1 MYSSARG
8 RVLVTTAL
16 LGWACGSSSKPAVAP
31 APAAAPMAGAA
42 AGTRMSIVAHE
53 QYYDIDGASAGAL
66 RDQIHRLGPRD
77 GSGQAGDGLTVWN
90 IESTYVV
97 APSGDACVLRNVQV
111 VLELTLTLP
120 RWTPPST
127 AAPHLLESWRT
138 YLQHLKLHEAG
149 HRAIAEQNARA
160 LATALT
166 GLRAPTC
173 QELTDG
179 ASRTAERILADGRAK
194 NRVYDVDTKHGQTQ
208 GVVLEP

>member
-1 MYSSARG
+1 
-8 RVLVTTAL
+8 
-16 LGWACGSSSKPAVAP
+16 
-31 APAAAPMAGAA
+31 
-42 AGTRMSIVAHE
+42 MSIVGHE

-77 GSGQAGDGLTVWN
+77 GAGQAGDALTVWN
-90 IESTYVV
+90 IESSYVV
-97 APSGDACVLRNVQV
+97 APSADGCALRNIQV
-111 VLELTLTLP
+111 TLELTLTLP
-120 RWTPPST
+120 RWTPSST

-160 LATALT
+160 LATALM

-173 QELTDG
+173 QELTDS
-179 ASRTAERILADGRAK
+179 ASRTAERILADGRAR
-194 NRVYDVDTKHGQTQ
+194 NRAYDIDTKHGQTQ

>member
-1 MYSSARG
+1 MMRRA
-8 RVLVTTAL
+8 LVTTAV
-16 LGWACGSSSKPAVAP
+16 LGWACGSSSNKPAVAP
-31 APAAAPMAGAA
+31 APAAARTAA
-42 AGTRMSIVAHE
+42 APGARMSIVGHE

-77 GSGQAGDGLTVWN
+77 GSGQAGDALTVWN

-97 APSGDACVLRNVQV
+97 APSADGCALRNIQV
-111 VLELTLTLP
+111 TLELTLTLP

-127 AAPHLLESWRT
+127 AAPRLLESWRT

-160 LATALT
+160 LAAALA

-173 QELTDG
+173 QDLTDS

-194 NRVYDVDTKHGQTQ
+194 NRAYDIDTKHGQTQ